1 MLNDPRVTRMAEI
14 LVDYSV
20 AAQKG
25 ERAIV
30 VYDEPSKPLLYEVYR
45 LLIERG
51 VLEINLR
58 PTGEELGEI
67 FFRYS
72 SPEQRTTLPKLY
84 EYLVHNVEIFIILDA
99 PKNTRYLSGI
109 DPERQTEFYKTVRP
123 IVNHRVDHTRW
134 VLTQYPT
141 DALAMD
147 AEMSLSDYED
157 FLFSAINDVD
167 WKAKTKENLK
177 LAELMNQTKQVRIV
191 GEDTD
196 LRFSIEERHAEEST
210 GNFNMPDSEVFTSV
224 VEDSTEGYIHYTYPA
239 IHYGL
244 AVPDVRLEFKG
255 GKVVKATAGRNE
267 AELNRLLDGDEGARR
282 IGEFGVGTNYAIQQ
296 FTSNI
301 LFDEKIG
308 GSIHLALGEG
318 YSETLSKNESSIH
331 WDMVKDLR
339 QGGEIYFD
347 DQLVQKDGKFL
358 VKLG

>member
-1 MLNDPRVTRMAEI
+1 MSADPRITKMAEV

-20 AAQKG
+20 AIKKG

-30 VYDEPSKPLLYEVYR
+30 VFGFPAIPLLREVYR
-45 LLIERG
+45 LLIQRG
-51 VLEINLR
+51 ALEVILR
-58 PTGEELGEI
+58 PTDEDLSEI
-67 FFRYS
+67 FFKYS
-72 SPEQRTTLPKLY
+72 SKEQRTALPKLY
-84 EYLVHNVEIFIILDA
+84 EHLVHNVEVFMILSA
-99 PKNTRYLSGI
+99 PRNTRYLTGV
-109 DPERQTEFYKTVRP
+109 DGAKQTEFYKTIRP

-134 VLTQYPT
+134 VLTQFPT

-147 AEMSLSDYED
+147 AEMSLGDYEE
-157 FLFSAINDVD
+157 FLFSSINDVD
-167 WKAKTKENLK
+167 WAAKTKENKK
-177 LAELMNQTKQVRIV
+177 LADLMNKTKEVRIV

-196 LRFSIEERHAEEST
+196 LSFSIAGRHAEHST

-224 VEDSTEGYIHYTYPA
+224 VEDSTEGHIRYTYPA
-239 IHYGL
+239 IHYGI

-255 GKVVKATAGRNE
+255 GKVVTATAGRNE
-267 AELNRLLDGDEGARR
+267 AELNKILDGDEGARR
-282 IGEFGVGTNYAIQQ
+282 IGEFGVGTNYAIQK

-339 QGGEIYFD
+339 QGGELYFD
-347 DQLVQKDGKFL
+347 DKLVQKDGKFL
-358 VKLG
+358 IDLT